1 METLISL
8 APPAKKGAPVDS
20 FSGKHNPFGIRLGF
34 TTPQHQTTGFS
45 NCKPNNPTRQ
55 EIRTGAD
62 GHLISFAPTGSGKT
76 WTLAIPTLLDYPGSV
91 VAFDPKGEL
100 AKATAGARQAMGQN
114 AIILDPFEITG
125 LETESLNPMDLVLG
139 KEPTLEDAQSLATS
153 VINRVSDLDP
163 FWDIS
168 ARNLVAQLLLYTQY
182 ESPRALRNLHEVN
195 YLLNQSLKDFS
206 LTIRD
211 MARSK
216 TNLVSSGAHSLPTQA
231 DKTVACILA
240 SARSH
245 TEVFRGEAVRKAT
258 SATSFPLE
266 KLNGESGVTI
276 YLVLPPAYLRSHSAI
291 VRVWME
297 ALIGWRIRQANEV
310 KRETLFLID
319 EAAQLGSMD
328 FLLTS
333 VTLLRSYGV
342 KCWTFWQDPQQLQA
356 CYPQDWQTLFNNCRY
371 HTVFGRQSFLAEE
384 AFTPLYGTVENGLK
398 RSGYFVELGETP
410 LAFTRPN
417 VESVAERVHSQPQLK
432 IERKKPKP
440 SEANVA
446 LSRLLKEFPDRP
458 EPNGGAC
465 VDPIPF

>member
-1 METLISL
+1 M
-8 APPAKKGAPVDS
+8 DS
-20 FSGKHNPFGIRLGF
+20 FSSKQNPFGIRLGF
-34 TTPQHQTTGFS
+34 TTPRQKTTGFS
-45 NCKPNNPTRQ
+45 NRMPNDPITQ
-55 EIRTGAD
+55 EICTEPE

-100 AKATAGARQAMGQN
+100 TKATAGARQAMGQDV
-114 AIILDPFEITG
+114 IILDPFGITG
-125 LETESLNPMDLVLG
+125 LDAESLNPTDLVLG
-139 KEPTLEDAQSLATS
+139 KEPTLEDAQSLAAS
-153 VINRVSDLDP
+153 VINKVSDLDP
-163 FWDIS
+163 FWDMS

-182 ESPRALRNLHEVN
+182 DSPRALRNLHEVN
-195 YLLNQSLKDFS
+195 YLLNQSLKDFG

-216 TNLVSSGAHSLPTQA
+216 NNLVSSGAHSLPTQA
-231 DKTVACILA
+231 DRTVACILA

-266 KLNGESGVTI
+266 KLNGDNGVTV
-276 YLVLPPAYLRSHSAI
+276 YLVLPPVYLRSHSAL

-297 ALIGWRIRQANEV
+297 ALIGRRVRQANEV
-310 KRETLFLID
+310 KIETLFLID
-319 EAAQLGSMD
+319 EAAQLGPMD

-356 CYPQDWQTLFNNCRY
+356 CYPHDWQTLFNNCRY

-384 AFTPLYGTVENGLK
+384 AFAPLYGTVETGLK
-398 RSGYFVELGETP
+398 QSGYFVELGETP
-410 LAFTRPN
+410 RALIRPN
-417 VESVAERVHSQPQLK
+417 VDSVAERVRSQPQLK
-432 IERKKPKP
+432 VERKKSKP
-440 SEANVA
+440 SKTNAT
-446 LSRLLKEFPDRP
+446 LSKLLKEVPDRP
-458 EPNGGAC
+458 DPDGGAC